1 MFANINHI
9 NMVFDPRKGNKASR
23 KWESVNGLF
32 NLVRFLGI
40 EDLVSRELGTP
51 VANGRTCERII
62 FSSTMKCL
70 WKTRLW
76 KNIELLIKNE

>member
-1 MFANINHI
+1 MFASINQI
-9 NMVFDPRKGNKASR
+9 SMVFDPRKGNKPSR

-32 NLVRFLGI
+32 NQVRFSGI
-40 EDLVSRELGTP
+40 EDLVSRELGAP
-51 VANGRTCERII
+51 VAKGRACERIT

-76 KNIELLIKNE
+76 KNI

>member
-1 MFANINHI
+1 MFANINQI
-9 NMVFDPRKGNKASR
+9 NMVFDPRKGNKPSR

-32 NLVRFLGI
+32 NLVRFSGI

-51 VANGRTCERII
+51 VANGRACDRIT

-70 WKTRLW
+70 WNTSFGKTYSC
-76 KNIELLIKNE
+76 